1 MSFPWKKIPQAKNE
15 KWKYKRKKKQRQQ
28 ISKKEEARL
37 QVSLGFHLV
46 VVIGALICC
55 FVCLLIL
62 L

>member
-1 MSFPWKKIPQAKNE
+1 MSFPLKKSPQAKNE

-37 QVSLGFHLV
+37 QVSLRFHLV
-46 VVIGALICC
+46 VVIGALVCC